1 MIRRIPS
8 PNARGEGIRTVRQFN
23 RTTASLEHCIDV
35 MLKQLEKNLDRAL
48 EKDRLAGWPE
58 EQANRIRESM

>member
-23 RTTASLEHCIDV
+23 RTTSELQDCLSIV
-35 MLKQLEKNLDRAL
+35 LKQLEKNLDRAL

-58 EQANRIRESM
+58 DIRARIGESF